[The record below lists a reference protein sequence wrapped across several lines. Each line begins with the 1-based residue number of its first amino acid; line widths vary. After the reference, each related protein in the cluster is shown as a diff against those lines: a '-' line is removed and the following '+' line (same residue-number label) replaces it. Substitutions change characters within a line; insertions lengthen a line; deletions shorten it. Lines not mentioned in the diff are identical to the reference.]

1 MKSFKTPQDLPMK
14 IALGGLL
21 ALSFAQYIGKVV
33 IVGIAQ
39 EIKERKKKSRANI

>member
-1 MKSFKTPQDLPMK
+1 MKKLKIPQDLPMK

-33 IVGIAQ
+33 IVGVIQ
-39 EIKERKKKSRANI
+39 EIRERKKSL